1 MKLNARL
8 RYHVT
13 GAIERG
19 EAVAI
24 EGMPEK
30 LLFPIKSPLGAVWF
44 YCDKPDHFPEL
55 ATLGFSKGRH
65 QGREVMEGCVMS
77 GCVAKAE
84 QAGFETRE
92 A

>member
-1 MKLNARL
+1 MNLNARL

-13 GAIERG
+13 EAIERG
-19 EAVAI
+19 ETVAI

-30 LLFPIKSPLGAVWF
+30 LLRPINSPLGAVWF
-44 YCDKPDHFPEL
+44 YCDTPDHFPEL
-55 ATLGFSKGRH
+55 ATLGFSKGRR
-65 QGREVMEGCVMS
+65 QGREVMEGCIMS

-84 QAGFETRE
+84 QAGYVRGD